1 MSPLNPTHDPGR
13 RSWVG
18 SANDASSEFPIQ
30 NLPFGVFQRSGGAP
44 RGGVAI
50 GDQIFDLELGLKA
63 GLFSGEA
70 GVAAQVAAAPTLN
83 ALLELG
89 PAAAS
94 RLRARLSELLRVGGP
109 HEARE
114 KGDELLVPSRQVRL
128 LRPVQLTAFTDFSCS
143 IHHVGRLTNGNPWPV
158 LHHLPVAYNGRA
170 SSVAVS
176 GAEVRR
182 PNGQFAFP
190 PGAPQVFGAEPALD
204 FELEFGAYLSGGNP
218 QGQRLSLVVAAAR
231 LFGYCL
237 VNDWSARGL
246 QMFEK
251 ALGPFLGKSF
261 LTTVSPWIVTDE
273 ALWPF
278 KIERP
283 VRQREQPPVPAHLD
297 SALNRVTGSFDIE
310 LQAHLATAKMRT
322 AGARPLRIV
331 RTNFKHMHWTMA
343 QMAAHQASNGC
354 NLQSGD
360 LIASGTASGPDEE
373 ARACMMEITY
383 AARES
388 LKLPDGET
396 RMWLEDGDEIQIRA
410 RASRDG
416 FVGIGFGP
424 CDGRVVPAVT
434 YPAHSG
440 EHLT

>member
-1 MSPLNPTHDPGR
+1 MIQLNETHDPGR
-13 RSWVG
+13 RSWVD
-18 SANDASSEFPIQ
+18 SANAVDSEFPIQ
-30 NLPFGVFQRSGGAP
+30 NLPFGVFQHSGGAP

-63 GLFSGEA
+63 GVFSGEA
-70 GVAAQVAAAPTLN
+70 AVAAQAAAAPTLN
-83 ALLELG
+83 ALLDLG
-89 PAAAS
+89 PAAAT

-109 HEARE
+109 DHARQNA
-114 KGDELLVPSRQVRL
+114 DALLVPSERVRL
-128 LRPVQLTAFTDFSCS
+128 LRPVELTAFTDFSCS
-143 IHHVGRLTNGNPWPV
+143 LHHVRRLTNGSPWPV

-204 FELEFGAYLSGGNP
+204 FELEFGAYISGGNP
-218 QGQRLSLVVAAAR
+218 LGQPLSLDEAATR

-237 VNDWSARGL
+237 VNDWSARGI

-278 KIERP
+278 KIGRA
-283 VRQREQPPVPAHLD
+283 VRSREQPAVPTHLD
-297 SALNRVTGSFDIE
+297 SSLDRTKGSLDIDLE
-310 LQAHLATAKMRT
+310 AHLATAKMRA
-322 AGARPLRIV
+322 AGDRPVRIV
-331 RTNFKHMHWTMA
+331 HTNFKHMYWTLA

-373 ARACMMEITY
+373 AKACLMEITY
-383 AARES
+383 AAQEN
-388 LKLPDGET
+388 LELPNGET
-396 RMWLEDGDEIQIRA
+396 RLWLEDGDQLQIRA

-416 FVGIGFGP
+416 FVSIGFGP
-424 CDGRVVPAVT
+424 CDGRVVPAVS
-434 YPAHSG
+434 YPVHG
-440 EHLT
+440 ERL